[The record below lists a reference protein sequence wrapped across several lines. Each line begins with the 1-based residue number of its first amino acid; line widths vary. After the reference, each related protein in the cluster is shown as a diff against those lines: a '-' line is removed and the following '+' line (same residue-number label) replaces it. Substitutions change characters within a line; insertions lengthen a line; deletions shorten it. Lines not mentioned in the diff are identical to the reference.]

1 LRKKQWGGNNA
12 LKIIKHYLP
21 WIIYFVFFVGIVVVN
36 PGAHYIH
43 LVARVIIFS
52 LYAVAFN
59 LLYGTTGLV
68 SFGHA
73 LFYGIGA
80 YVTGMLVKATGPE
93 YFLVY
98 ILLGAVGAA
107 FVSFFIGLLTLR
119 LTGIYFTMLTLA
131 FAQLVWGLT
140 FKLYNFTGGD
150 DGIQAI
156 SKPALLTGGVTKYYL
171 FSFLVVT
178 VCFYKLWRIR
188 MSPFGSVLNSIR
200 QNPQR
205 ITFLGLNVYKN
216 QLKAYIVSAFFA
228 GVAGGLYAGLD
239 GSIHPDMLHWP
250 TSGNAILMATIG
262 GMGTFFGP
270 VVGAGILTGL
280 EEIVGK
286 YTEYWSFYIGIVVL
300 FVVLLFPNGVLGIKK
315 IGNSKNIEEKE
326 KEVVC
331 NSGN

>member
-1 LRKKQWGGNNA
+1 

-178 VCFYKLWRIR
+178 VCIYVLWRIR

>member
-1 LRKKQWGGNNA
+1 
-12 LKIIKHYLP
+12 LKIIKDYLP
-21 WIIYFVFFVGIVVVN
+21 WIIYFVFFLGIVAIN

-93 YFLVY
+93 YFLAY

-140 FKLYNFTGGD
+140 FKLYHFTGGD

-156 SKPALLTGGVTKYYL
+156 AKPAMLSGGVTKYYL
-171 FSFLVVT
+171 FSFIVVT
-178 VCFYKLWRIR
+178 ICIYILWRIR
-188 MSPFGSVLNSIR
+188 RSPFGTVLNSIR

-216 QLKAYIVSAFFA
+216 QLKAFVVSAFFA
-228 GVAGGLYAGLD
+228 GIAGGLYAGLD

-250 TSGNAILMATIG
+250 MSGNAILMATIG

-270 VVGAGILTGL
+270 VIGSGILTGL

-286 YTEYWSFYIGIVVL
+286 YTEYWSFYIGVVVL
-300 FVVLLFPNGVLGIKK
+300 IVVLLFPNGVLGIRK
-315 IGNSKNIEEKE
+315 IGNNKNIGEKE

>member
-1 LRKKQWGGNNA
+1 M
-12 LKIIKHYLP
+12 KIIKHYLP

-36 PGAHYIH
+36 PGAHYIR

-178 VCFYKLWRIR
+178 VCIYVLWRIR

>member
-1 LRKKQWGGNNA
+1 LKK
-12 LKIIKHYLP
+12 IKDHLP
-21 WIIYFVFFVGIVVVN
+21 WILYFVFFLGLLAVN
-36 PGAHYIH
+36 PGSHYIH
-43 LVARVIIFS
+43 LASRIIIYS
-52 LYAVAFN
+52 LYVVAFN
-59 LLYGTTGLV
+59 ILYGTTGLV

-80 YVTGMLVKATGPE
+80 YMTGMLVKATSPE
-93 YFLVY
+93 WFLLY
-98 ILLGAVGAA
+98 ILLGALGAA
-107 FVSFFIGLLTLR
+107 FLSFFIGLLTLR

-156 SKPALLTGGVTKYYL
+156 AKPAILTGSVTKYYI
-171 FSFLVVT
+171 FSFIIVT
-178 VCFYKLWRIR
+178 ICIYILWRIR
-188 MSPFGSVLNSIR
+188 RSPFGAVLNSIR
-200 QNPQR
+200 QNSQR
-205 ITFLGLNVYKN
+205 ITFLGINVYKN
-216 QLKAYIVSAFFA
+216 QLKAFVISAFFA

-262 GMGTFFGP
+262 GMGTFFGS

-286 YTEYWSFYIGIVVL
+286 YTEYWSFYIGVVVL
-300 FVVLLFPNGVLGIKK
+300 IVVLLFPNGVLGIKK
-315 IGNSKNIEEKE
+315 ISGVNNNKE
-326 KEVVC
+326 KETEDVC
-331 NSGN
+331 NPGNQKS

>member
-1 LRKKQWGGNNA
+1 MKK
-12 LKIIKHYLP
+12 IKDYLP
-21 WIIYFVFFVGIVVVN
+21 WIIYFVFFLGILAVN

-93 YFLVY
+93 YFLLY
-98 ILLGAVGAA
+98 ILLGALGAA

-131 FAQLVWGLT
+131 FAQLAWGLT

-156 SKPALLTGGVTKYYL
+156 AKPAMLTGGVTKYYL
-171 FSFLVVT
+171 FSFIIVT
-178 VCFYKLWRIR
+178 ICIYVLWRIR
-188 MSPFGSVLNSIR
+188 RSPFGTVLNSIR
-200 QNPQR
+200 QNPLR

-216 QLKAYIVSAFFA
+216 QLKAFVISAFFA

-270 VVGAGILTGL
+270 VVGSGILTGL

-300 FVVLLFPNGVLGIKK
+300 IVVLVFPNGVLGIRK
-315 IGNSKNIEEKE
+315 IANSKKNEEKE
-326 KEVVC
+326 TEVVC

>member
-1 LRKKQWGGNNA
+1 LKKVKA
-12 LKIIKHYLP
+12 YLP
-21 WIIYFVFFVGIVVVN
+21 WLIYFVFFIGILIVH
-36 PGAHYIH
+36 PGEHYVH

-59 LLYGTTGLV
+59 ILFGGTGLV

-80 YVTGMLVKATGPE
+80 YITGMLTKAIGPE
-93 YFLVY
+93 YF
-98 ILLGAVGAA
+98 ILFIVAGGVGAA
-107 FVSFFIGLLTLR
+107 FVSIFIGLLTLR
-119 LTGIYFTMLTLA
+119 LTGVYFTMLTLA

-140 FKLYNFTGGD
+140 FKLYHFTGGD

-156 SKPALLTGGVTKYYL
+156 PRPAMLAGPVWKYYL
-171 FSFLVVT
+171 FCFIVVT
-178 VCFYKLWRIR
+178 ICIFLIWKLTR
-188 MSPFGSVLNSIR
+188 SPFGSVLRGIR

-205 ITFLGLNVYKN
+205 VTFLGLNVYKH
-216 QLKAYIVSAFFA
+216 QLAAFIVSAFFA
-228 GVAGGLYAGLD
+228 AIAGGLYAGLD
-239 GSIHPDMLHWP
+239 GNIHPDMLHWP

-270 VVGAGILTGL
+270 VIGAGILTAL

-286 YTEYWSFYIGIVVL
+286 YTEYWSFSIGVVVL
-300 FVVLLFPNGVLGIKK
+300 VVVLIFPHGVLGIRGIMGGRKK
-315 IGNSKNIEEKE
+315 EEEKE

-331 NSGN
+331 NSSN

>member
-1 LRKKQWGGNNA
+1 MRK
-12 LKIIKHYLP
+12 IKDYLP
-21 WIIYFVFFVGIVVVN
+21 WIIYFIFFIGLLIIN
-36 PGAHYIH
+36 PGPHYIH
-43 LVARVIIFS
+43 LAARIIIYG

-59 LLYGTTGLV
+59 LIYGTTGLV

-80 YVTGMLVKATGPE
+80 YVTGMLVKASTPE
-93 YFLVY
+93 LFYLY
-98 ILLGAVGAA
+98 ILIGAFGAA
-107 FVSFFIGLLTLR
+107 FISFFIGLLTLR

-140 FKLYNFTGGD
+140 FKLYHFTGGD

-156 SKPALLTGGVTKYYL
+156 AKPTLLAGGVTKYYL
-171 FSFLVVT
+171 FSFVVVT
-178 VCFYKLWRIR
+178 ISIYILWRIKR
-188 MSPFGSVLNSIR
+188 SPFGSVLSGIR

-216 QLKAYIVSAFFA
+216 QLKAFIISAFFA
-228 GVAGGLYAGLD
+228 GIAGGLYAGLD

-262 GMGTFFGP
+262 GMSTFFGP

-300 FVVLLFPNGVLGIKK
+300 IVVLLFPNGVLGIKK
-315 IGNSKNIEEKE
+315 FTGSKNIEEKE

-331 NSGN
+331 NTGN

>member
-178 VCFYKLWRIR
+178 VCIYVLWRIR

-315 IGNSKNIEEKE
+315 NRKQQKH
-326 KEVVC
+326 
-331 NSGN
+331 